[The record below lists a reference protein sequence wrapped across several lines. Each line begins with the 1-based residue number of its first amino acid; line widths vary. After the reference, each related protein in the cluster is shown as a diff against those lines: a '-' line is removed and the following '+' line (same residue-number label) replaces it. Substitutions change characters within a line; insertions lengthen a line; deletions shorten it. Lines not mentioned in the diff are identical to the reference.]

1 MNNFLI
7 GYKEA
12 FSVFHI
18 DELDLQKCINT
29 FYKIKK
35 FISTNDLINEKLD
48 YWMGVLRAVDNQV
61 KKLDCINYK
70 F

>member
-18 DELDLQKCINT
+18 DKLDLEKCINT
-29 FYKIKK
+29 FHKIKK

-61 KKLDCINYK
+61 KKLDRINYK